1 MSKIKAKD
9 LRKLGFKREDNIP
22 TSAMDCE
29 YHYYVFESK
38 DKKGV
43 LISNTNDEVPK
54 GGGYEVELYEIP
66 EIQFRRLEDLKKL
79 VKILKRAS
87 K

>member
-9 LRKLGFKREDNIP
+9 LLKLGFKREDNIP

-38 DKKGV
+38 DGKGV
-43 LISNTNDEVPK
+43 LISNTNDEK
-54 GGGYEVELYEIP
+54 ENGGYEVELYEIP

-79 VKILKRAS
+79 VKILKGAT

>member
-1 MSKIKAKD
+1 MSKIKGKD
-9 LRKLGFKREDNIP
+9 LLRLGFKREDNIP

-29 YHYYVFESK
+29 YHYYVFETK
-38 DKKGV
+38 NKKGV

-66 EIQFRRLEDLKKL
+66 EIQFTDLKLLKKL
-79 VKILKRAS
+79 VKLLKAAT